1 MKNLSRRINIES
13 FLNYKGEGR
22 INLEFPYIGTSTL
35 TLEQA
40 LVLLGDLRQEIDL
53 VQRLIREKQDQNDLQ
68 G

>member
-1 MKNLSRRINIES
+1 MQRINVES

-22 INLEFPYIGTSTL
+22 INLEVPYIGTSTL

-53 VQRLIREKQDQNDLQ
+53 VHRLIREKQDQSDLQ